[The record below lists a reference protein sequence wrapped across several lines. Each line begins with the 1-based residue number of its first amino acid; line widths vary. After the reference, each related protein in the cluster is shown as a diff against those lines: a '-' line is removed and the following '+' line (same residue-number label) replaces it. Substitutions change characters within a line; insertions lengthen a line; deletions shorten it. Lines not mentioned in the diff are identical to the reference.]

1 MKVESQPFA
10 RSAVPRSSTSFKPGQ
25 SGNPRGRPKKGLAF
39 AEVLR
44 ERLMQAASDD
54 PQDRRT
60 KLEMVVDA
68 LIDQACSRDVQAIR
82 EIAARLDGRVPEATP
97 FELPFDPA
105 EFYRR
110 EADAMRLFE
119 PGAVNGH
126 EAKNGGGHC

>member
-1 MKVESQPFA
+1 M
-10 RSAVPRSSTSFKPGQ
+10 PRSSTSFKPGQ

-44 ERLMQAASDD
+44 ERLTQAASDD

-60 KLEMVVDA
+60 KLELVVDA
-68 LIDQACSRDVQAIR
+68 LIDQAYSGDVQAIR

-105 EFYRR
+105 
-110 EADAMRLFE
+110 D
-119 PGAVNGH
+119 
-126 EAKNGGGHC
+126 

>member
-1 MKVESQPFA
+1 
-10 RSAVPRSSTSFKPGQ
+10 VPRSSTSFKPGQ

-54 PQDRRT
+54 PADRRT

-68 LIDQACSRDVQAIR
+68 LIDQARSRDVQAIR

-105 EFYRR
+105 DFYRR
-110 EADAMRLFE
+110 EAEAMQLFE
-119 PGAVNGH
+119 PGAANGVSI
-126 EAKNGGGHC
+126 KNGRDHG